1 MGRSS
6 SRYFEA
12 GGLTWRLP
20 RATRC
25 GMLYSLL
32 FSDPFFVS
40 AVSAG
45 LEADAEAD
53 QTEAAIADAVGS
65 GPESAFKL
73 AASENATGAAIG
85 LCWANSPPLRTKKP
99 VRMDSPDDLLRYGDE
114 VMEEL
119 DDLGYLDNAD
129 WQMEVT
135 SAIWSR
141 VMKSTMPDE
150 SKIAAMVGNG
160 LSPEAT
166 GT

>member
-1 MGRSS
+1 MSRKS

-20 RATRC
+20 RASRC

-45 LEADAEAD
+45 LEGDDGDAKDRIKE
-53 QTEAAIADAVGS
+53 AVGT
-65 GPESAFKL
+65 GPDAAFKL

-85 LCWANSPPLRTKKP
+85 LCWAASPPRLRTKKP
-99 VRMDSPDDLLRYGDE
+99 ARMESSEDLLRYGDE

-119 DDLGYLDNAD
+119 DDLGYLDD
-129 WQMEVT
+129 PQWQTEVT
-135 SAIWSR
+135 SEIWSR
-141 VMKSTMPDE
+141 VMKSTMPSED
-150 SKIAAMVGNG
+150 KIKALVGNG
-160 LSPEAT
+160 LSPEVTAT
-166 GT
+166 